1 MASTMLHL
9 PPLDLAGGPLS
20 PRPRWPT
27 STSRISSGLHPKP
40 FPAGCDRSDAAQ
52 VDPSDADGDGGD
64 AATCTGKFLSS
75 YGRRRLT
82 LTLSLPFM
90 FPQYHI
96 AKAVDIREEALVIQN
111 GVSSIMTKA
120 KAAGMLRLAFH
131 DAGTFDSDDN
141 SGGMNGSIVYEL
153 ERPENV
159 GLNKSIKVLT
169 KAKMEIEK
177 THPVSWADLIA
188 VAGAQAVSFC
198 GGPTIPLQLG
208 RIDVRTPDPEGRLP
222 EETLDA
228 SGLKD
233 CFFKKGFSTQE
244 LVALS
249 GAHTIGGKGFGSPV
263 IFDNAYYKILL
274 EKPWASSAGMSS
286 MIGLPSDRAIADDD
300 ECLRWIKLYAVDQEK
315 FFGDFKNAY
324 IKLVNSG
331 ASWKIV

>member
-208 RIDVRTPDPEGRLP
+208 RIDVRT
-222 EETLDA
+222 
-228 SGLKD
+228 
-233 CFFKKGFSTQE
+233 QE